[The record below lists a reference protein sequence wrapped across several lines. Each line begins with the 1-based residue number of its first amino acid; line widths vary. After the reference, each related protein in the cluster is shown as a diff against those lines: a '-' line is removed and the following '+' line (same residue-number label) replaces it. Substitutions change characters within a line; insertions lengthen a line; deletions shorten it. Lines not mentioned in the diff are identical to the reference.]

1 LTVTNEPFDPEPSS
15 PLAKDFRIFLDSGF
29 LIALL
34 LGLLLLACVG
44 GVLVYAAMKHGI
56 SPL

>member
-1 LTVTNEPFDPEPSS
+1 MRNPFDPEPSNS
-15 PLAKDFRIFLDSGF
+15 LAKDFRIFLDSGF

-44 GVLVYAAMKHGI
+44 GTILYAAAKYGI

>member
-1 LTVTNEPFDPEPSS
+1 MTNEPFDPEPSS
-15 PLAKDFRIFLDSGF
+15 TLAKDFRIFLDSGF

-44 GVLVYAAMKHGI
+44 GVLLYAAMKHGI

>member
-1 LTVTNEPFDPEPSS
+1 MNRPFNPEPGNS
-15 PLAKDFRIFLDSGF
+15 LAKDFRIFSDPGF

-44 GVLVYAAMKHGI
+44 GVILYADIAHGI
-56 SPL
+56 PPL

>member
-1 LTVTNEPFDPEPSS
+1 MNKPFDPEPSN

-34 LGLLLLACVG
+34 LGLLLFACIGSVI
-44 GVLVYAAMKHGI
+44 LYAAIKHGI